1 MFVRVRQEPVFRITY
16 LNVSTMRA
24 EVSVEYGSAKKS
36 RTKKEDFTLLR
47 SPSGYLSVD
56 ERIRRN

>member
-1 MFVRVRQEPVFRITY
+1 
-16 LNVSTMRA
+16 MRA